1 MQNFIN
7 EKNNRITY
15 SGQDIIAIIKE
26 ISYILCSL
34 HDMGSFYV
42 EKPIIEYEKE
52 TTSFIDNSIVCDR
65 LAAIRGCSTK
75 NINLDEGEDGLDDI
89 ERACENIEYWSKPG
103 DYSKEIWLKK

>member
-52 TTSFIDNSIVCDR
+52 TTSFKCFNSNNSNNYLFNCQQCFLFI
-65 LAAIRGCSTK
+65 
-75 NINLDEGEDGLDDI
+75 
-89 ERACENIEYWSKPG
+89 Y
-103 DYSKEIWLKK
+103 